1 MFDDGD
7 DDGDSQDI
15 NAMHDSVTSPTITG
29 IRGVFSI
36 RDVIFLP
43 PGAPIGLLGLV
54 SSIHC
59 VIP

>member
-36 RDVIFLP
+36 RDVMFFATRRTYWP
-43 PGAPIGLLGLV
+43 TWP
-54 SSIHC
+54 C
-59 VIP
+59 